1 MADEV
6 LYLHEALPASE
17 RQQIGDYQ
25 FDKKFE
31 QILLKKR
38 LEHETLRNQR
48 TSQSH

>member
-6 LYLHEALPASE
+6 LYSHEAPSANE

-25 FDKKFE
+25 FDKKSE

-48 TSQSH
+48 ASQSH